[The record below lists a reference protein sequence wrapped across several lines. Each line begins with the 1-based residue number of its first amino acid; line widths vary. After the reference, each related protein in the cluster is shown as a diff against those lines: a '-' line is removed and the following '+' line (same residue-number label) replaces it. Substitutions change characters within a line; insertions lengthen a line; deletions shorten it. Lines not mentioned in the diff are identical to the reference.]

1 MHFGLA
7 HFVDPAIVTKL
18 PEIQTECMVPN
29 GKHSS
34 HGHSPHGTWPPG
46 PMHRRPRPLQLLQFE
61 IRLTDSSGLRASV
74 SSTKRWMLD
83 PMLRLLPTVDSN
95 ARTTRSV
102 IQFCC
107 CNGRVTRVTTWKAP
121 GRLQGRQ
128 AELMPCQPALLIT
141 ACITPFT

>member
-1 MHFGLA
+1 MR
-7 HFVDPAIVTKL
+7 
-18 PEIQTECMVPN
+18 
-29 GKHSS
+29 
-34 HGHSPHGTWPPG
+34 W
-46 PMHRRPRPLQLLQFE
+46 
-61 IRLTDSSGLRASV
+61 
-74 SSTKRWMLD
+74 STKRWMLD
-83 PMLRLLPTVDSN
+83 PMLQRGCSPTVDSN

-121 GRLQGRQ
+121 GRLQGRRQ